1 MHPNGSPGYN
11 NYTGLNCTGFI
22 AFVVGNGSNWY
33 KYLKSVNVECYAY
46 NSIAEL
52 LRNGRAEKGDIM
64 YKEPKN
70 WNCGEDCHLAFFWG
84 DTAWDNKF
92 WHSLEDGNQISPLQ
106 VENYAN
112 TYYLI
117 KTRK

>member
-1 MHPNGSPGYN
+1 MIARMGRNGGY
-11 NYTGLNCTGFI
+11 T
-22 AFVVGNGSNWY
+22 NGSNWY

-70 WNCGEDCHLAFFWG
+70 WNWGGDCHLAFFWG

>member
-1 MHPNGSPGYN
+1 MRTILLL
-11 NYTGLNCTGFI
+11 NYSEMDVRKKVILCIKNQKTGTG
-22 AFVVGNGSNWY
+22 
-33 KYLKSVNVECYAY
+33 E
-46 NSIAEL
+46 
-52 LRNGRAEKGDIM
+52 
-64 YKEPKN
+64 
-70 WNCGEDCHLAFFWG
+70 EDCHLAFFWG

>member
-1 MHPNGSPGYN
+1 MGRNGGY
-11 NYTGLNCTGFI
+11 T
-22 AFVVGNGSNWY
+22 NGSNWY

>member
-1 MHPNGSPGYN
+1 
-11 NYTGLNCTGFI
+11 
-22 AFVVGNGSNWY
+22 
-33 KYLKSVNVECYAY
+33 
-46 NSIAEL
+46 
-52 LRNGRAEKGDIM
+52 M

-70 WNCGEDCHLAFFWG
+70 WNWGEDCHLAFFWG

-92 WHSLEDGNQISPLQ
+92 WHSLEDGNHISPLQ

-117 KTRK
+117 KTRKQTKIVNYRIIDKIKEGGVR